1 METDLGEDQPFSRH
15 LNEDQEST
23 SQDLLRSTSIKEN
36 RTGSRKKAVSPNQS
50 SCFSLGDKI
59 QQQQINQQNIAKHEI
74 QLNCKQLG
82 DMESRVQAWY
92 KQHEHQPD
100 PLKIYPYGTLLTC
113 RQLPCSGSPPYTQ
126 VQLVELKSPED
137 GYKALRPQDVIRPTG
152 TDRNQDNTNKQTANT
167 GNIREK
173 ASDKQQQIFT
183 DV

>member
-1 METDLGEDQPFSRH
+1 MGNDEIRIENLCSLGLLSKDNDQGRSEDDLYSLISSTTDRNISINTSERCTDLTRPLLQSHLDDFSSSSESDISKKTLFRSSSVETDLGEDQPFSRH

-82 DMESRVQAWY
+82 DMESRV
-92 KQHEHQPD
+92 
-100 PLKIYPYGTLLTC
+100 
-113 RQLPCSGSPPYTQ
+113 
-126 VQLVELKSPED
+126 
-137 GYKALRPQDVIRPTG
+137 
-152 TDRNQDNTNKQTANT
+152 
-167 GNIREK
+167 
-173 ASDKQQQIFT
+173 
-183 DV
+183 